1 MFINLKLSLKKKNL
15 MHILVNHKKK
25 NKGSHSEPELSVV
38 LPIFANKLFFL
49 RRTENKAVN

>member
-1 MFINLKLSLKKKNL
+1 

-25 NKGSHSEPELSVV
+25 NKGSHSEPGLSVV